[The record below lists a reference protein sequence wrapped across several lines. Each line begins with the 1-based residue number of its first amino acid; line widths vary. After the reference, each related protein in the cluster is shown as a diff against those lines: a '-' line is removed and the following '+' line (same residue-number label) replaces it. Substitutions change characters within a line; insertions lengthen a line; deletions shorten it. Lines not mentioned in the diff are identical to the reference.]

1 MASNSKTRDSV
12 RRLRR
17 LARRR
22 RDAEVRLAVAKRPA
36 QPKPAK

>member
-1 MASNSKTRDSV
+1 MASNSKTKHSV

-22 RDAEVRLAVAKRPA
+22 RDAELRAASATNAGAVPTK
-36 QPKPAK
+36 K